1 MFFAWLLDLFA
12 VKNHIRNWAKVRT
25 GTETTPWDTT
35 PSTSPPGQWPNG
47 YWGFGETQFLYRQA
61 SVGSVLDPNYLPPN
75 PPVFFNDDAFTSP
88 FDQPGV
94 HTGYPYTI
102 TTATCS
108 LVHIANL
115 LGYSNEVFDPN
126 IRSIAERLATPGK
139 GWYNPGNAL
148 HGTYAMDGQSMAAAL
163 WNEFV
168 SGL

>member
-1 MFFAWLLDLFA
+1 MFNLLQM
-12 VKNHIRNWAKVRT
+12 KEHIRNWAKVRT
-25 GTETTPWDTT
+25 GSETTPWDTT

-47 YWGFGETQFLYRQA
+47 YWGFGETQFLYRQP
-61 SVGSVLDPNYLPPN
+61 SVGAMIDPNYQPPN

-102 TTATCS
+102 TTAACS
-108 LVHIANL
+108 LVHIAKL
-115 LGYSNEVFDPN
+115 MGYGNDVFDPN
-126 IRSIAERLATPGK
+126 IRFFAERLAAR
-139 GWYNPGNAL
+139 GWYNPGNSL
-148 HGTYAMDGQSMAAAL
+148 HATYSQDGQAMTPAL